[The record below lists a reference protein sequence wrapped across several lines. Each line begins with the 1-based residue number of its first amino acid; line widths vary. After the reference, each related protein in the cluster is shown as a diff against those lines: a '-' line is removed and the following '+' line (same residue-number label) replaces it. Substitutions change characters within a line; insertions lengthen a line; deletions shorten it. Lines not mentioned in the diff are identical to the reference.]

1 MAPRNKLLCH
11 FEDPAGDPSISFLF
25 DGGINGGINCPTIYC
40 RESQSKEDREVCGI
54 EATRVVGMTYGVYS
68 SRDRI
73 ECLPPF
79 TFQKKI
85 SKT

>member
-1 MAPRNKLLCH
+1 MVPRNKLLCN
-11 FEDPAGDPSISFLF
+11 FEDLKRDPSIHFIF
-25 DGGINGGINCPTIYC
+25 YGEINGPTIYC
-40 RESQSKEDREVCGI
+40 QESQSKEDREVCGI
-54 EATRVVGMTYGVYS
+54 EATRVVNMTYGVYS

-73 ECLPPF
+73 GCLPPF